1 MVADGVAQSSVVMT
15 CQSNQFLIKT
25 PLPSA
30 TGSPA
35 PSALAG
41 FFFFFI
47 RLTFIVFDFCNLKFL
62 FPL

>member
-1 MVADGVAQSSVVMT
+1 MVADGVAQSSVVMA

-41 FFFFFI
+41 FFFFFYS
-47 RLTFIVFDFCNLKFL
+47 FDLYCV
-62 FPL
+62 